1 MAIDVRKNQVSAAI
15 LAQVLVFWA
24 FCALVV
30 SLDMAKPNQRPGKSH
45 EEVIKTK
52 PNRRRG
58 EPHDEVIKTKPNQ
71 RQGKSHHE
79 VMKAKL
85 SLDRKVAKFRAKVA
99 ASNIKEP
106 DMAMMQKHF
115 SLLDLRA
122 LWGRLATQRN
132 KESSPEPTQQQIS
145 HRSPTSS
152 NRPQLQAT
160 VHIFLRGRKQ
170 ARYLA
175 TVYTLPRSSL
185 GGTRQHP
192 YITLET
198 HVT

>member
-85 SLDRKVAKFRAKVA
+85 SLDRKVVKFRAR
-99 ASNIKEP
+99 SGGI
-106 DMAMMQKHF
+106 QHQ
-115 SLLDLRA
+115 SLLHEGIL
-122 LWGRLATQRN
+122 
-132 KESSPEPTQQQIS
+132 
-145 HRSPTSS
+145 TS
-152 NRPQLQAT
+152 RP
-160 VHIFLRGRKQ
+160 
-170 ARYLA
+170 
-175 TVYTLPRSSL
+175 L
-185 GGTRQHP
+185 GG
-192 YITLET
+192 
-198 HVT
+198 